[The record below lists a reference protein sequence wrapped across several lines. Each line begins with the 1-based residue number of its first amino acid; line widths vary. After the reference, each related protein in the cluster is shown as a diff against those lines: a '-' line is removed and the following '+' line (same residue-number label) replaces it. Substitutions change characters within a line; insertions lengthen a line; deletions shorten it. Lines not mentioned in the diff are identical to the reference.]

1 MYTYTCCR
9 CTNCAA
15 QIPLED
21 RADSDTLIH
30 RPPRPRGGH
39 EACPYCRAVFAPE
52 NYYVVTSESPLLLRT
67 YVETIRK
74 VTGSPDKTRPA
85 RGPHTPA

>member
-9 CTNCAA
+9 CTSCAA

-39 EACPYCRAVFAPE
+39 EACPYCGAEFAPR
-52 NYYVVTSESPLLLRT
+52 NYYITESVSPLLLRA
-67 YVETIRK
+67 YVKRAAA
-74 VTGSPDKTRPA
+74 S
-85 RGPHTPA
+85 